1 VVLGELGLTISSA
14 FNKVLKSPTLDEQ
27 QLEEMLTEIT
37 NALVASDVELALA
50 QQFRDAVRKDVDF
63 QNQPA
68 GINKRR
74 VIQSVR
80 NTTQGQRT
88 NEAGFLCL
96 FSSHTPPQHRLS
108 FNT

>member
-1 VVLGELGLTISSA
+1 
-14 FNKVLKSPTLDEQ
+14 VLKSPTLDEQ

-80 NTTQGQRT
+80 DKEENTAEDR
-88 NEAGFLCL
+88 L
-96 FSSHTPPQHRLS
+96 QHQKKRPSWLSLS
-108 FNT
+108 FLSLDNSL